1 MCINVEDVSLVDRD
15 RFSLI
20 VKSRDVVPALELL
33 LPSLAPQR
41 TNFLSDIAADQTL
54 STGSVS
60 L

>member
-1 MCINVEDVSLVDRD
+1 MDRD
-15 RFSLI
+15 RVSLI